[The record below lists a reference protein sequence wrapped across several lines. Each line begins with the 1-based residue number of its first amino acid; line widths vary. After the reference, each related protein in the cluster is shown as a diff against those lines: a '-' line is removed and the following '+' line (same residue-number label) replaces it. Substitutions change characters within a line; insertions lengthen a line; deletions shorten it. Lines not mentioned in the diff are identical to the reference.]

1 MGRDRSSLR
10 EIYLKGLG
18 VLIASFAILLSI
30 AVINNL
36 QARRAVSQ
44 VTQLEQKILFPL
56 GRALE
61 DIYGALMELK
71 EQTVQM
77 KPAAVA
83 SDYFNSELTNAKA
96 NLNVAMQTLSEIS
109 DNMELLVPITE
120 TRQLVE
126 RFESIGTAAIAVRK
140 ESLALKERLFKKLSE
155 TIKQIQAIQDDISQ
169 QLLSIKTN
177 APERIFLFQALNDL
191 TAIKNSLV
199 ELQSCMEHYISTL
212 TVQEKGENRCS
223 EHMDDIEFLIQ
234 SAMAALPEKNSQLK
248 ALETPLIK
256 IDQMR
261 KRLMEAVSST
271 YLKAAKAAAMADEL
285 ALNLELCR
293 QSVGTINE
301 QINGEANSTLR
312 NFFLLLLGSIL
323 AYMFLAFFSLKWIKS
338 QVVDPLI
345 QLSHSVTGVGRGE
358 KRFEVPE
365 SSVKELHILGR
376 QLKIMSARLM
386 MRERKIKEARR
397 QWEAIFKAIG
407 GPAFILDREL
417 RIQECNHRFLEITQK
432 RKIEDVMGRHCY
444 EVVCQNRP
452 EECNCALIGLDL
464 DKFQSP
470 IGFER
475 MVDGVPY
482 FFTASPSHDAEGE
495 LDKII
500 LIGADLSEIKAL
512 ELKLQRAQKMEA
524 LGTLAGGVAHDLNN
538 ILTGIV
544 TYPDML
550 LMQLPEDSPLRRPLS
565 VIKSSGERAS
575 AVVQDL
581 LTLAR
586 RTMDIKNVVNIN
598 DIIKEYVDSPEA
610 KRLLAINPAL
620 SIETDLA
627 PDLMNV
633 EGSPVHL
640 MKMIMNLVTNAAEA
654 IVANGTIRISTQNIF
669 LDRPISGYDTVEKG
683 EYIRITIEDNGSG
696 ISPDDLPH
704 IFEPFY
710 SKKAMGMSGSG
721 LGMAVV
727 WGTVKDHKGYID
739 VKSWPDK
746 GTRFD
751 IYLPVS
757 HRRAKD
763 VPEDEDLTE
772 LKGSESILVV
782 DDIEQQRQVASDIL
796 GRLGYRVEVAKSGEE
811 AVELCKK
818 RCFDLVILDMIMD
831 PGMDGLETYQRI
843 IEVCPGQKA
852 LITSGYSETDRMRKA
867 LRLGVSIYLRKP
879 YSLKQLATA
888 VRRCLD
894 E

>member
-10 EIYLKGLG
+10 KIYLKGLG
-18 VLIASFAILLSI
+18 VLIASFAILLCV

-36 QARRAVSQ
+36 QARRAVYQ
-44 VTQLEQKILFPL
+44 ITQLEQKILFPL

-61 DIYGALMELK
+61 DTYGALMELK

-77 KPAAVA
+77 EPAAIA
-83 SDYFNSELTNAKA
+83 SDYFNSELSNAKA
-96 NLNVAMQTLSEIS
+96 NLDMAMKTLSEIS
-109 DNMELLVPITE
+109 ESVELLVPITE
-120 TRQLVE
+120 TRQLIE
-126 RFESIGTAAIAVRK
+126 RFESIGAAAIAARK
-140 ESLALKERLFKKLSE
+140 ESLALRERLFSKFSE
-155 TIKQIQAIQDDISQ
+155 TIRQIQEIQNDISQ

-199 ELQSCMEHYISTL
+199 ELQSCLEHSISTL
-212 TVQEKGENRCS
+212 SVNKKGESRCS

-234 SAMAALPEKNSQLK
+234 SARAALPERNSELK

-261 KRLMEAVSST
+261 KKLMDAVSST

-293 QSVGTINE
+293 QSVNTINE
-301 QINGEANSTLR
+301 QINGEASSTLK
-312 NFFLLLLGSIL
+312 NLFILLIGSIL
-323 AYMFLAFFSLKWIKS
+323 TYMALAFFSLKWVKS
-338 QVVDPLI
+338 QIVDPLI
-345 QLSHSVTGVGRGE
+345 ELSRSVTGVGRGDG
-358 KRFEVPE
+358 RFKTPN
-365 SSVKELHILGR
+365 SSVKELHLLGR
-376 QLKIMSARLM
+376 QLKVMSARLM

-397 QWEAIFKAIG
+397 QWEAIFRAIG
-407 GPAFILDREL
+407 GPAFILDRDL
-417 RIQECNHRFLEITQK
+417 RIQECNHRFLEITK
-432 RKIEDVMGRHCY
+432 NHRIEDVIGRHCY
-444 EVVCQNRP
+444 EVVCRNRP
-452 EECNCALIGLDL
+452 EKCECALIAMKLEQ
-464 DKFQSP
+464 FQSP

-482 FFTASPSHDAEGE
+482 FFTASPSHNAEGE

-500 LIGADLSEIKAL
+500 LIGADLSETKAL

-565 VIKSSGERAS
+565 TIKSSGERAA

-586 RTMDIKNVVNIN
+586 RTMDVKNVVNIN
-598 DIIKEYVDSPEA
+598 DIIKEYVKSPEA
-610 KRLLAINPAL
+610 ERLLAINPAL
-620 SIETDLA
+620 RIETDLA
-627 PDLMNV
+627 QDLKNM

-640 MKMIMNLVTNAAEA
+640 MKMIMNLVTNSAEA
-654 IVANGTIRISTQNIF
+654 IVGDGTIRISTKNIF

-757 HRRAKD
+757 HRQMEE
-763 VPEDEDLTE
+763 VSEDQDLTR
-772 LKGSESILVV
+772 LAGSESILVV
-782 DDIEQQRQVASDIL
+782 DDIEQQRQIASDIL

-843 IEVCPGQKA
+843 IELCPGQKA
-852 LITSGYSETDRMRKA
+852 LITSGYSETDRVRKA
-867 LRLGVSIYLRKP
+867 LKLGVAIYLRKP

-888 VRRCLD
+888 VRSCLD
-894 E
+894 G